1 MKISVLDLCMVSA
14 GSTVTDTLENTIELA
29 KELEKL
35 GFPRIW
41 YAEHHNMTGIASA
54 ATSVIMGQVAA
65 ATSTIRVGSG
75 GVMLPNHAPLV
86 IAEQFGTLEA
96 LYPGRI
102 ELGVGR
108 APGTDQMTAH
118 ALRRHLTGS
127 VDDFPRDVV
136 ELLNYFKPVEESQ
149 RLRAVPG
156 AGLGV
161 PVWIL
166 GSSLFGAQLAA
177 ILGLPYAFASHF
189 APAEL
194 DQALHVYRERFQP
207 SEYLDKPRAM
217 VAFNAIVAPTDEEAN
232 YLFSSLQQSF
242 INLRTG
248 EPGLFPAPAEGYAD
262 NLPPQYKMVLEQTLS
277 CSAVGSPDTVK
288 QQIRALL
295 ERTKADELIAAAPIH
310 NPEKRLQSF
319 RFLADIMADL

>member
-1 MKISVLDLCMVSA
+1 MKISVLDLCTISA
-14 GSTVTDTLENTIELA
+14 GSSVTDTLKNTIELA

-35 GFPRIW
+35 DFSRIW

-54 ATSVIMGQVAA
+54 ATSIIMGQVAA
-65 ATSTIRVGSG
+65 ATSKIKVGAG

-136 ELLNYFKPVEESQ
+136 ELLHYFKPAEAGQ

-156 AGLGV
+156 AGLDV
-161 PVWIL
+161 SVWIL

-177 ILGLPYAFASHF
+177 LLGLPYSFASHF

-194 DQALHVYRERFQP
+194 DRALHVYRERFQP
-207 SEYLDKPRAM
+207 SEYLDKPKAM
-217 VAFNAIVAPTDEEAN
+217 VAFNAIVAPTDEEAG

-242 INLRTG
+242 ISLRTG
-248 EPGLFPAPAEGYAD
+248 EPGLFPKPVEGFAD
-262 NLPPQYKMVLEQTLS
+262 NLPQQHEVILEQTLS
-277 CSAVGSPDTVK
+277 CSAVGSSDTVR
-288 QQIRALL
+288 QQIKSLL
-295 ERTKADELIAAAPIH
+295 ERTKADELIAAVPIH
-310 NPEKRLQSF
+310 DPGKRLQSF
-319 RFLADIMADL
+319 RLLADIMADL

>member
-1 MKISVLDLCMVSA
+1 MQISVLDLCMVSA
-14 GSTVTDTLENTIELA
+14 GSTVADTLKNTIELA
-29 KELEKL
+29 RELEKL

-41 YAEHHNMTGIASA
+41 YAEHHNMIGIASA
-54 ATSVIMGQVAA
+54 ATSVIMGQVAS
-65 ATSTIRVGSG
+65 ATSTIRIGSG

-96 LYPGRI
+96 LFPGRI

-136 ELLNYFKPVEESQ
+136 ELLSYFKPVEEGQ

-177 ILGLPYAFASHF
+177 LLGLPYSFASHF

-194 DQALHVYRERFQP
+194 DRALQVYREHFQP
-207 SEYLDKPRAM
+207 SEYLDKPKAM
-217 VAFNAIVAPTDEEAN
+217 VAFNAVVAPTDEEAN
-232 YLFSSLQQSF
+232 DLFSSLQQSF

-248 EPGLFPAPAEGYAD
+248 EPGLFPAPVRGYAD
-262 NLPPQYKMVLEQTLS
+262 NLSPQYKMILEQTLS

-288 QQIRALL
+288 QQIKSLL

-310 NPEKRLQSF
+310 DPEKRLQSF
-319 RFLADIMADL
+319 RLLADIMADL